1 MPARYVVERAIGRG
15 AYGLVAA
22 ARDTVTGERVAIKRV
37 AGAFESVMD
46 ARRTLREIRL
56 LRALRHENVVALRDA
71 FPPPPRPGG
80 RAAAFNTVYVV
91 FDAADTDLHQ
101 LIRSPQPLPPEHARF
116 LTYQILRAL
125 KFLHS
130 AGVVHRDLKPSN
142 VLVDAGGGA
151 RLCDFG
157 LARAGA
163 GVGANAA
170 AEGGTFP
177 EYVVTRWY
185 RAPEL
190 LLACGGAAAAAPP
203 LDLWSAGCV
212 LGELLGRKPLFPGRD
227 AAHTLALV
235 LAVTGSPGAAE
246 AAAALAAAPRPPADL
261 ARLFPAAP
269 PAARDLL
276 CALLALEPAARPT
289 AAQALAHPWFAGLSD
304 PDDEPSAAA
313 PLPADPEIDAMGAA
327 AVRVAVFAEMCTA
340 NPALLRA

>member
-1 MPARYVVERAIGRG
+1 
-15 AYGLVAA
+15 
-22 ARDTVTGERVAIKRV
+22 
-37 AGAFESVMD
+37 
-46 ARRTLREIRL
+46 
-56 LRALRHENVVALRDA
+56 
-71 FPPPPRPGG
+71 
-80 RAAAFNTVYVV
+80 VYVV

-151 RLCDFG
+151 RLCDLG

-163 GVGANAA
+163 GSN

-190 LLACGGAAAAAPP
+190 LLACGGAAAAAPT
-203 LDLWSAGCV
+203 LDLWSVGCV

-235 LAVTGSPGAAE
+235 LAVTGAPGAAE
-246 AAAALAAAPRPPADL
+246 AARLAGGAAPAVAALAAAPCAPADL
-261 ARLFPAAP
+261 GRIFPAAP
-269 PAARDLL
+269 PAARGLL
-276 CALLALEPAARPT
+276 RALLALDPAARPT
-289 AAQALAHPWFAGLSD
+289 AAQALAHPWFRGLSD
-304 PDDEPSAAA
+304 PDDEPAAPA
-313 PLPADPEIDAMGAA
+313 PLPADPEVDAMGAA
-327 AVRVAVFAEMCTA
+327 AVRAAVFAEMCAA